1 MEIKVFGPGCARC
14 SQTEQLVKDVLAA
27 KGLVASVIKVTD
39 MKEMMMA
46 GIMSTPAVS
55 IDGVVKSTGKVPS
68 REELASWL
76 AGAAISDLN
85 GAAAASTSVAPADS
99 GECCSCGGKC

>member
-14 SQTEQLVKDVLAA
+14 SQTEQLVKDVLAT
-27 KGLVASVIKVTD
+27 KGVEASVTKVSD

-55 IDGVVKSTGKVPS
+55 IDGVIKSTGKIPS
-68 REELASWL
+68 KDEVASWL
-76 AGAAISDLN
+76 DGATGS
-85 GAAAASTSVAPADS
+85 APDPTPSS
-99 GECCSCGGKC
+99 GGCCSCGGKC